1 MTCTLILIRHAKS
14 AWDAPAPSDHARPLN
29 KRGRKSAKAI
39 GQWLRDS
46 QQIPDVV
53 LSSSAQRTRETH
65 DLLSLEAPVSFS
77 ERLYLASSDL
87 MFQVLK
93 EAQAPKVLMLGHNP
107 GIAAFAHAL
116 VSEPPKHERFDDYPT
131 AATLVVDFDIATWA
145 DLNWGGGTV
154 RDFIVPRELTA
165 D

>member
-29 KRGRKSAKAI
+29 KRGRRSAKAI
-39 GQWLRDS
+39 GQWLQDKAYL
-46 QQIPDVV
+46 PDVV

-65 DLLSLEAPVSFS
+65 ALLSLDAPASFN

-87 MFQVLK
+87 MFQVLR
-93 EAQAPKVLMLGHNP
+93 EAQEPKVLMLGHNP
-107 GIAAFAHAL
+107 GIADFAHSL
-116 VSEPPKHERFDDYPT
+116 VAAPPEHDRFDDYPT
-131 AATLVVDFDIATWA
+131 AATLVVKFDISNWA
-145 DLNWGGGTV
+145 DLKWHSGAV
-154 RDFIVPRELTA
+154 CDFVIPRELLV